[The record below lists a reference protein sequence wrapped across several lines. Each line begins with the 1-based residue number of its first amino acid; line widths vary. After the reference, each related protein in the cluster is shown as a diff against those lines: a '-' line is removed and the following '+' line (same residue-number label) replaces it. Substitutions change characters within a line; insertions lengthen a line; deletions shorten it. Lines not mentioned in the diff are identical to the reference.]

1 MYLQVQC
8 QRHNRVVVENVKWNN
23 AFLKYIEIVL
33 SRTWRKVQMFRQTP
47 TNYNLQSSWIKVY
60 KLQEQSRLCLIHDAF
75 EELGATAG
83 RAFGSTMQLIVIEQF
98 CKLLITWPVEV
109 FMLTTPSSTWWWMT
123 SNQSFY
129 LGSSMSN
136 DTLLVSRNWTTDFS

>member
-1 MYLQVQC
+1 
-8 QRHNRVVVENVKWNN
+8 
-23 AFLKYIEIVL
+23 
-33 SRTWRKVQMFRQTP
+33 
-47 TNYNLQSSWIKVY
+47 
-60 KLQEQSRLCLIHDAF
+60 
-75 EELGATAG
+75 
-83 RAFGSTMQLIVIEQF
+83 MQLIVIEQF